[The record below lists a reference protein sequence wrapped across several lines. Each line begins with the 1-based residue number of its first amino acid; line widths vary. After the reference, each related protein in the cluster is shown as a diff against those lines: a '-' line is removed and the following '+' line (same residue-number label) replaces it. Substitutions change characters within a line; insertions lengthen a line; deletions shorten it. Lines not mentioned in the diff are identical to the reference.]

1 MASTSLCGGRLNKM
15 PKASTQELD
24 TAGTKAFLRRVAPF
38 DRLRD
43 EELNRLVD
51 EVTREDFAPGDEVL
65 GRWETPH
72 FLYIIARGTINEIGP
87 VGLIARHGSGESFDS
102 RGLIEGRSQH
112 SFVCENACTC
122 YLLPA
127 RQLRA
132 LNKSN
137 PAVREFYTEDM
148 ARQADALINLQ
159 QQREAASFLMARIGE
174 GALRPA
180 VFVSPQTTIH
190 DAVGAMKERGVSAL
204 LVQRDSEVGI
214 FTGRDVREKSVL
226 MGMPATTPIGDL
238 ASYALITIGHDD
250 LVFDALVAMTKHTVR
265 HLVVTRGEQ
274 IVGVLEQADLLN
286 YVTNSSYAIARKA
299 EKAADQDALQEA
311 AADIPRLIKSLYERG
326 VKPRFIARLVTDLN
340 RKIIHRLF
348 EQMAPTALMSEA
360 CLLVMGSEGR
370 GEQLLRTDQDNALIF
385 RDSRPPPAEFQ
396 QVAKAFPQALI
407 ELGYPPCAGNV
418 MTSNPQWAKP
428 VSAYSEDMFRW
439 IHEPSAEGFMA
450 LAIFF
455 DAAAVAGD
463 ESLLVDLKS
472 HLMDLIHGQE
482 AAVRHFARVILSF
495 PTPLGWFSR
504 FAVEKGEHAGALDIK
519 KGGIFPVV
527 HGIRSMAL
535 EHGLSETNTVG
546 RLQILSGRRPLGREF
561 TADLIEAFDF
571 MSMLRLRTQLEQS
584 ERGIATSNFV
594 YPGRLNRLER
604 SLLRD
609 SLRVVKQFKS
619 LITLH
624 FRLDS
629 L

>member
-1 MASTSLCGGRLNKM
+1 M
-15 PKASTQELD
+15 PQSSTQQSSTHD
-24 TAGTKAFLRRVAPF
+24 TKSFLRRVAPF

-43 EELNRLVD
+43 DELDHLVE
-51 EVTREDFAPGDEVL
+51 EVTQADFGPGDEVL
-65 GRWETPH
+65 GRWENPS
-72 FLYIIARGTINEIGP
+72 FLYVIARGTINEIGP

-122 YLLPA
+122 YLVPA
-127 RQLRA
+127 RRLRA
-132 LNKSN
+132 LSKSN
-137 PAVREFYTEDM
+137 AAVREFYTEDM

-159 QQREAASFLMARIGE
+159 QQREAASFLVARIGE
-174 GALRPA
+174 GALHPA
-180 VFVSPQTTIH
+180 VFVPPQTTIH
-190 DAVGAMKERGVSAL
+190 EAVTAMKERGVSAL
-204 LVQRDSEVGI
+204 LVRGDSKVGI
-214 FTGRDVREKSVL
+214 FTGRDIREKSVL
-226 MGMPATTPIGDL
+226 MGMPSTTPIGDL
-238 ASYALITIGHDD
+238 SSYNLITIGQDD
-250 LVFDALVAMTKHTVR
+250 LVFDALVAMTRHAIR
-265 HLVVTRGEQ
+265 HLVVTRDQQ
-274 IVGVLEQADLLN
+274 IIGVLEQADLLN

-299 EKAADQDALQEA
+299 ERATGQDDLKQA
-311 AADIPRLIKSLYERG
+311 AADIPRLIRSLYERG

-348 EQMAPTALMSEA
+348 EQMAPSALIAEA
-360 CLLVMGSEGR
+360 CLIVMGSEGR
-370 GEQLLRTDQDNALIF
+370 GEQLLRTDQDNAMIF

-396 QVAKAFPQALI
+396 RVAQAFPQGLI

-418 MTSNPQWAKP
+418 MTSNPEWAKP
-428 VSAYSEDMFRW
+428 LSAFREDMFRW
-439 IHEPSAEGFMA
+439 IHQPSPEGFMA

-455 DAAAVAGD
+455 DATTVAGD
-463 ESLLVDLKS
+463 DGLLLELKG
-472 HLMDLIHGQE
+472 HLMDLIKGQE
-482 AAVRHFARVILSF
+482 TVVRHFARVILSF
-495 PTPLGWFSR
+495 PTPLGFFSR
-504 FAVEKGEHAGALDIK
+504 FMLEKGEHSGELDIK

-527 HGIRSMAL
+527 HGVRSLAL

-571 MSMLRLRTQLEQS
+571 MSMLRLRTQLEQL
-584 ERGIATSNFV
+584 ERGVATSNFV
-594 YPGRLNRLER
+594 RPGRLNRLER

-609 SLRVVKQFKS
+609 SLGVVKQFKS